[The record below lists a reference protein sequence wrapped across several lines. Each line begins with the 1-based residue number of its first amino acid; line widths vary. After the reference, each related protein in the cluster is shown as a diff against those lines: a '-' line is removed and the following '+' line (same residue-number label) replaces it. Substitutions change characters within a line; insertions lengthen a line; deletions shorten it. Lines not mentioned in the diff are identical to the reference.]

1 VACDFQPPLHR
12 LVVPQDNSNLKA
24 WTRLWETLTFRRRN
38 LAADILLKAVDILQ
52 TEVCRSQMAAFPPDV
67 LITPKMPQINIED
80 FRLTEEIIRAGA
92 KEAAAMLGPLNGD
105 D

>member
-1 VACDFQPPLHR
+1 
-12 LVVPQDNSNLKA
+12 
-24 WTRLWETLTFRRRN
+24 
-38 LAADILLKAVDILQ
+38 
-52 TEVCRSQMAAFPPDV
+52 V